1 MCSISL
7 ATRPSFEYH
16 VCPRISGC
24 MNHVSQIR
32 RQLLIQ
38 KLRKQSLF
46 GTPTENCKNFC
57 QILWSQLLNFMTR
70 HCRNL
75 LNFSDKFLLSDMC
88 YTVVFFLI
96 YMVILYINMYNRCMQ
111 TSPAVNV
118 RAINVKKL

>member
-1 MCSISL
+1 MSTDIWMH
-7 ATRPSFEYH
+7 E
-16 VCPRISGC
+16 PRVTDKETVADTETEKAIL
-24 MNHVSQIR
+24 IR
-32 RQLLIQ
+32 YTHRKLQ
-38 KLRKQSLF
+38 KFLS
-46 GTPTENCKNFC
+46 NFVVTVA
-57 QILWSQLLNFMTR
+57 NFMTR